1 VRGDRVV
8 GLSLPRF
15 TTTVKASR
23 VTAFLNAIGEQRAEY
38 RDRAAA
44 EAASYRGLPV
54 PPTYLF
60 TLELER
66 PKPYLALELL
76 GVPLSAVLHAKQAFD
91 CRAQCY
97 VDDELDFAP
106 VIADYTEKRDGQLG
120 FLERRTTVRREG
132 AVIAYLVNV
141 LAIRWEAVPA

>member
-1 VRGDRVV
+1 VV

-66 PKPYLALELL
+66 P
-76 GVPLSAVLHAKQAFD
+76 
-91 CRAQCY
+91 
-97 VDDELDFAP
+97 
-106 VIADYTEKRDGQLG
+106 
-120 FLERRTTVRREG
+120 
-132 AVIAYLVNV
+132 VIAYLVNV